1 MFVQTQLKKCGW
13 LNDPPLVCA
22 HGGDSINAFPN
33 TVSLCFLFLKK
44 KVKKQNL
51 DIYFFGLRNFDMY

>member
-33 TVSLCFLFLKK
+33 TVSLCSLFLKK
-44 KVKKQNL
+44 KVKKAEFGYL
-51 DIYFFGLRNFDMY
+51 FFWIKEF